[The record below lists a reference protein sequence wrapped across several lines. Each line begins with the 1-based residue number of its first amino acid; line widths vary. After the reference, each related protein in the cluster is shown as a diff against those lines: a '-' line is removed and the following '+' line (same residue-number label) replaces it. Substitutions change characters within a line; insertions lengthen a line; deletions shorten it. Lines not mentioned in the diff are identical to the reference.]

1 MALKP
6 DQGTKDSPPI
16 ETKQVRPGEA
26 ATETKD
32 APVSDPPADRVSTDD
47 EAA

>member
-16 ETKQVRPGEA
+16 ETKEVRPGQA
-26 ATETKD
+26 ATETKTP
-32 APVSDPPADRVSTDD
+32 APPADDDHGSTD
-47 EAA
+47 ETA